1 MLVKWEDD
9 HVKQTYEDSFYQ
21 TVKYTSITSTS
32 NQSSFLQQTGSI
44 TKGIT
49 TYRIDPVGVLEN
61 DFEETVLVSKGNTPE
76 LIDGQIDEP
85 IRKVSSG
92 KSSMIGIYYTV
103 TSLFNNPLKNIHTNA
118 NVYCVCLLLT
128 ITCLS

>member
-1 MLVKWEDD
+1 M
-9 HVKQTYEDSFYQ
+9 
-21 TVKYTSITSTS
+21 
-32 NQSSFLQQTGSI
+32 
-44 TKGIT
+44 
-49 TYRIDPVGVLEN
+49 GVLEN